1 MFDCQHGSNLL
12 IIKTEITSHE
22 SDVFTCLILMTHIF
36 INQIT
41 KIALRCV
48 IRFTCKAQLL
58 FFFFFHRNISV
69 SVHASILQDGT
80 KKVKHF
86 YSQ

>member
-1 MFDCQHGSNLL
+1 
-12 IIKTEITSHE
+12 
-22 SDVFTCLILMTHIF
+22 MTHIF

-48 IRFTCKAQLL
+48 IRFTCKAQL
-58 FFFFFHRNISV
+58 FFFYRNISV
-69 SVHASILQDGT
+69 SVHSIHASILQDGT